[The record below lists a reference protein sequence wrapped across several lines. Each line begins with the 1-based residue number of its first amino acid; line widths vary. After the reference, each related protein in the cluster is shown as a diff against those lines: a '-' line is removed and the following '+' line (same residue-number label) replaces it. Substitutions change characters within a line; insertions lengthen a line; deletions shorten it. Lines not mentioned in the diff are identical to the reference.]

1 MKSGKLKVRC
11 PCKPALLKTV
21 ATELAKYELDFPVA
35 EEFRLNKVGREWAVD
50 FAFLFWK
57 KEMNL
62 K

>member
-50 FAFLFWK
+50 FAFLF
-57 KEMNL
+57 
-62 K
+62 